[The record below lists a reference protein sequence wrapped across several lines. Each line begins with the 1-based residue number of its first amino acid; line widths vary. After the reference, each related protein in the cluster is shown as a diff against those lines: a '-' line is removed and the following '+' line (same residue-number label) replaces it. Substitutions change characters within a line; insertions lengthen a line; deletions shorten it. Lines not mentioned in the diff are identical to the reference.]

1 MKMPRQCLIPILLI
15 FLLTGC
21 TSNPKTSQTAPSPA
35 SNSTLPNPSPTI
47 NIPKATN
54 DDPILGSTLGK
65 WVLKYGNHQGKNQYR
80 FQQNYIT
87 VGFFNSLECYRIF
100 LQFAYLDQ
108 KRRTSTEADAVA
120 KEFLPQDASVVE
132 TGKKAQVEEERFYYE
147 RDIYDSSDLKKVFGN
162 GFIEVKKTVWSDSDP
177 KPGVSDIQIS
187 YITEQEA
194 AQNAK
199 YEKHL
204 EELSKQDTVQTDKS
218 KVNQNP
224 EKEKVLELINS
235 LQNKNIEQ
243 LKQHRDF
250 LELQYQSLNEQY
262 QVQRKN
268 PNQAAWNDFASTTSD
283 AIEKQKEEFI
293 YIFVDTRSI
302 PIPHVKFTLSI
313 AELFAKLNHDLI
325 NEMSNELNGKK
336 NDLPQVKND
345 IEVLFKS
352 LKNDGLL

>member
-1 MKMPRQCLIPILLI
+1 MKMLYQCLIPILFI
-15 FLLTGC
+15 FLSTGC
-21 TSNPKTSQTAPSPA
+21 MTNPKTSQTVSSPA
-35 SNSTLPNPSPTI
+35 SNSILPNSSPTI
-47 NIPKATN
+47 NITKATN
-54 DDPILGSTLGK
+54 DGPVLGSTLGK

-87 VGFFNSLECYRIF
+87 VGFFNRLECYRIF

-108 KRRTSTEADAVA
+108 KRRTLIEADAVA

-132 TGKKAQVEEERFYYE
+132 TGKKTQVEEERFYYE
-147 RDIYDSSDLKKVFGN
+147 RDTYDSTELKKVFGN
-162 GFIEVKKTVWSDSDP
+162 GFIEVEKTVWSDSDP
-177 KPGVSDIQIS
+177 KPGVSAIQIS

-204 EELSKQDTVQTDKS
+204 EALAKEDTVQTDEK
-218 KVNQNP
+218 KVNPNP
-224 EKEKVLELINS
+224 EKEKVLELVKS
-235 LQNKNIEQ
+235 LQNKNNEQ

-250 LELQYQSLNEQY
+250 LELEYQSLNEQY

-268 PNQAAWNDFASTTSD
+268 PDQAAWIEFAAATRE
-283 AIEKQKEEFI
+283 AIKEQKEEFI

-302 PIPHVKFTLSI
+302 PIPHVKFALSI

-325 NEMSNELNGKK
+325 NEMSNDLNGNK
-336 NDLPQVKND
+336 NDLFQVKND
-345 IEVLFKS
+345 IEVLFKT
-352 LKNDGLL
+352 LMDDGL